1 MDAEAHMKN
10 GWKLRSLDFEVA
22 ARAALAM
29 AIPLFVLGLVG
40 RFDLTAYATFAAMAA
55 LYGRNQRYRM
65 RLRTVSIAAIGLV
78 SCIGLGILLAL
89 AGAPLLLVTAALLV
103 VITLAIL
110 LAAFAAVAPATPL
123 FFVFA
128 LLVCAYIPTPA
139 EEVGL
144 RMLLAV
150 ASAAIAWLITMAGW
164 VLRKAAG
171 QREAALFKDLT
182 PQRPWHPE
190 MLRAG
195 AVWLVIGQSLA
206 GVLIVGA
213 IALAI
218 GLGHPYWAV
227 VSVLAVIPPPGARH
241 SISRAIHRVIGTT
254 VGVVVTGLILWPQP
268 PAFVLVTVVVVALF
282 GAEILIARHYGAAL
296 VFITPLAL
304 SIIHLASPVPVSV
317 LLVDR
322 LVETALGAAVGMVLV
337 LIARYRFG
345 DGSPAAA

>member
-1 MDAEAHMKN
+1 MKN

-29 AIPLFVLGLVG
+29 AIPLLVLGLVG
-40 RFDLTAYATFAAMAA
+40 RFDLTAYATFGSMAA

-65 RLRTVSIAAIGLV
+65 RLRTVSIGAIGLV
-78 SCIGLGILLAL
+78 SCIGLGTLLAL
-89 AGAPLLLVTAALLV
+89 AGAPLLLVTASLLV

-110 LAAFAAVAPATPL
+110 LAAVAALSPATPL

-128 LLVCAYIPTPA
+128 LLVCTYLPTPA
-139 EEVGL
+139 GEVGL

-150 ASAAIAWLITMAGW
+150 ASAALAWLITMAGW
-164 VLRKAAG
+164 VVRRAAG
-171 QREAALFKDLT
+171 QRADTLFKDLT
-182 PQRPWHPE
+182 PQRPWRPE

-195 AVWLVIGQSLA
+195 PVWLVIAQSLL

-213 IALAI
+213 IALSV

-227 VSVLAVIPPPGARH
+227 VSVLAVIPQPGARH

-254 VGVVVTGLILWPQP
+254 IGVMVTGLILWPQP

-282 GAEILIARHYGAAL
+282 CGEILIARHYGAAL

-304 SIIHLASPVPVSV
+304 STIHLASPLPVSV

-337 LIARYRFG
+337 LLARYRFG
-345 DGSPAAA
+345 EGTAPATSG